1 MRVLNLES
9 GNKILTSR
17 DLDKLGRT
25 THLESRH
32 IQNFDLEEYEAPIST
47 YSTLHF
53 IRRFDEFAI
62 STVRFVNPSNLS
74 TNITFRTI
82 LQLGPFEILKRSRTQ
97 SIERRLQENNRALR
111 SR

>member
-1 MRVLNLES
+1 MGPRYLYS
-9 GNKILTSR
+9 FRILTSR

-32 IQNFDLEEYEAPIST
+32 IQNFDLEE
-47 YSTLHF
+47 
-53 IRRFDEFAI
+53 
-62 STVRFVNPSNLS
+62 
-74 TNITFRTI
+74 TI